1 MKVCISAALVFAVFA
16 ATTTAQAAAKGAKTR
31 STSVVIDSPADLP
44 ELAQRRS
51 EAMYLHSTGSG
62 QAFLYLEQDQGEH
75 SQSSTLLTQR
85 PLEKSDERRLVPG
98 PPTTLFKPWI
108 IRQYSFAFVTAQ
120 DLQSSILGNTNSQC

>member
-1 MKVCISAALVFAVFA
+1 MKVSISAALVFAVFA
-16 ATTTAQAAAKGAKTR
+16 ATTTTQAAANGAKTR

-62 QAFLYLEQDQGEH
+62 QAFLYLEQDQGRTLAILDATDPASIREVGRA
-75 SQSSTLLTQR
+75 SLGAQSSYDFVQA
-85 PLEKSDERRLVPG
+85 
-98 PPTTLFKPWI
+98 WI

-120 DLQSSILGNTNSQC
+120 DMQSSILGNTNSQC